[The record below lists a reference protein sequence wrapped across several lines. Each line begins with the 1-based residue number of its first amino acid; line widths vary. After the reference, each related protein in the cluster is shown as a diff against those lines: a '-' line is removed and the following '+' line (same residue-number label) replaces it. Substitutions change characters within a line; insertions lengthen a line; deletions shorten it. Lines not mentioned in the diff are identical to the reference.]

1 MAPDTANVSVL
12 CVGIAVMDQVYE
24 VDPMPTRPAK
34 HFARNYL
41 EVGGG
46 PAANAAV
53 TVARL
58 GGRAVLWA
66 RVGDDDLGRRI
77 LDELAG
83 EGVDV
88 APVRRVPGARS
99 GVSAVLVDRR
109 GERLIVN
116 YADPALGSDP
126 SFLPLDKVR
135 DMNAVLGDMRWPEG
149 SGACLAAARAAGVP
163 AVLDADTVPDD
174 ASPAPFAAASHI
186 LFSGPALA
194 RFADAQGIEPG
205 LRRAARET
213 GAWVAVTAGADGA
226 YWLDDGTLRHQPA
239 VPVATVDTVGAGDV
253 FHGAFALAL
262 ARRQPVADGMRFAA
276 AAAALKCTRPGGRRG
291 IPTRPA
297 LDRFLKEHAA

>member
-1 MAPDTANVSVL
+1 MDTAVL
-12 CVGIAVMDQVYE
+12 CVGIAVMDQVYA
-24 VDPMPTRPAK
+24 VDPMPARPAK
-34 HFARNYL
+34 HFASDYL

-66 RVGDDDLGRRI
+66 RVGDDDLGGRI
-77 LDELAG
+77 LSELAA

-88 APVRRVPGARS
+88 AAARRVPGARS
-99 GVSAVLVDRR
+99 GVSAVLVDGR
-109 GERLIVN
+109 GERVIVN
-116 YADPALGSDP
+116 YADPALDADP
-126 SFLPLDKVR
+126 SFLPLDTVGG
-135 DMNAVLGDMRWPEG
+135 MNAVLGDMRWPEG
-149 SGACLAAARAAGVP
+149 SGACLATARAAGVP
-163 AVLDADTVPDD
+163 ALLDADTVPDD
-174 ASPAPFAAASHI
+174 ASSAPFASASHI
-186 LFSGPALA
+186 LFSAPALA
-194 RFADAQGIEPG
+194 RFADVPEVEPG
-205 LRRAARET
+205 LRRAARDT

-226 YWLDDGTLRHQPA
+226 YWLDDGELRHQPA
-239 VPVATVDTVGAGDV
+239 VPVATIDTVGAGDV

-262 ARRQPVADGMRFAA
+262 ARRLPVADGMRLAA